1 MCFFHLFRHLESIKP
16 LTNEEEYQEFVQL
29 SQNFETTL
37 GNKLQRWL
45 QLKWWTADNY
55 VSDWWEEYVY
65 LRGRSPLMIN
75 SNYYCIDSMK
85 TITHVQ
91 AARAANVVNL
101 AFQ

>member
-1 MCFFHLFRHLESIKP
+1 MCLLFRHLESIKP
-16 LTNEEEYQEFVQL
+16 LTNDEEYQEFVQL
-29 SQNFETTL
+29 SQNFETKL

-45 QLKWWTADNY
+45 QLKWWTTDNY